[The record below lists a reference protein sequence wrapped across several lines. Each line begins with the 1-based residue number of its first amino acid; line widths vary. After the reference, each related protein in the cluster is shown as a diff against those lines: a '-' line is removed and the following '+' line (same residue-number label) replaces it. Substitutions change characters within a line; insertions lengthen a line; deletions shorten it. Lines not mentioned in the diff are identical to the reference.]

1 MILLVFRADGSV
13 EELDAAKI
21 LIVVLGNDSFFPLK
35 IGAWSRRFDEL

>member
-13 EELDAAKI
+13 QELDAKI

-35 IGAWSRRFDEL
+35 IGPWSRRFYEL